1 MQSRFQCGAEKRRV
15 SELSVRVVGMGDTLH
30 RPRGPPRPFLSNAK
44 PLSPHLPPSVAARP
58 TARRAIVSPSTR
70 RVREKSDRCD
80 RKLARMRIA
89 FFRRFID
96 RTCMGQQ
103 HRARA
108 KRKKRRAYLQRKKAA
123 LRASTVRPAQAKQ
136 RPKKEPESTE

>member
-1 MQSRFQCGAEKRRV
+1 
-15 SELSVRVVGMGDTLH
+15 
-30 RPRGPPRPFLSNAK
+30 
-44 PLSPHLPPSVAARP
+44 
-58 TARRAIVSPSTR
+58 
-70 RVREKSDRCD
+70 
-80 RKLARMRIA
+80 
-89 FFRRFID
+89 
-96 RTCMGQQ
+96 MGQQ

>member
-1 MQSRFQCGAEKRRV
+1 ARRQPHAFH
-15 SELSVRVVGMGDTLH
+15 SS
-30 RPRGPPRPFLSNAK
+30 PK
-44 PLSPHLPPSVAARP
+44 PLRLQLPCPVAAGR
-58 TARRAIVSPSTR
+58 TAGRAIVCPNTR
-70 RVREKSDRCD
+70 RVREKSERCD

-89 FFRRFID
+89 FSRRFID

-108 KRKKRRAYLQRKKAA
+108 KRKKRRVYLQRKKAA

>member
-1 MQSRFQCGAEKRRV
+1 M
-15 SELSVRVVGMGDTLH
+15 
-30 RPRGPPRPFLSNAK
+30 
-44 PLSPHLPPSVAARP
+44 
-58 TARRAIVSPSTR
+58 
-70 RVREKSDRCD
+70 REKSERCD

-89 FFRRFID
+89 FSRRFID

-108 KRKKRRAYLQRKKAA
+108 KRKKRRVYLQRKKAA